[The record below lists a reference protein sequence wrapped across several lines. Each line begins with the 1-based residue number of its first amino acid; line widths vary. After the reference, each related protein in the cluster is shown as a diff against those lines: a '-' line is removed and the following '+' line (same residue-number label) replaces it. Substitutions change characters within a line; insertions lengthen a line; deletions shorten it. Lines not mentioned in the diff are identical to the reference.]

1 MTSRWLL
8 FTQVCIVTALAASSA
23 LYVHYLDPADSAFCG
38 LRSGCEAVRRSGVS
52 YFLGSRFLSLP
63 LFGIA
68 AYALL
73 FSLTLGASG
82 QSAATSSSG
91 SAALSGSKGSAPSR
105 ARVVLFLLSGIGAA
119 LGLGLFLYQW
129 LAVGQFCWLCVIVD
143 SAAVATAVGAF
154 FVARSERAAA
164 APVESPLQPWAAL
177 ALAALA
183 LLAPL
188 GWHSL
193 KPPPTVPAGVL
204 SLYEADKINV
214 VEFADFQ
221 CPHCRNLHA
230 TLKPLIAEYGERV
243 NFVRLHHPLPGHD
256 MADPAA
262 RAAICAE
269 AQGKGEPMADRL
281 FSMTLSPENITAAGR
296 ELELDGLAFATCL
309 AAESTSTTL
318 QGHFALIDEES
329 FKGLPTTYIGNK
341 VLIGSRPEATLRDA
355 FEKAAQG
362 EGWSLSG
369 GVYLG
374 LLVTIVIVL
383 GVAGLRRE
391 RARSA
396 PRRAHGEG
404 LSNS

>member
-52 YFLGSRFLSLP
+52 YFLGSRFVSLP
-63 LFGIA
+63 LFGVA
-68 AYALL
+68 AYAVL
-73 FSLTLGASG
+73 FSLTLGVSG
-82 QSAATSSSG
+82 QSAAARGGG
-91 SAALSGSKGSAPSR
+91 SAAGRPH
-105 ARVVLFLLSGIGAA
+105 VPLFLLSGLGAA
-119 LGLGLFLYQW
+119 LGLGLFAYQW
-129 LAVGQFCWLCVIVD
+129 LALGQFCWLCVIVD
-143 SAAVATAVGAF
+143 GAAVATAVGAF
-154 FVARSERAAA
+154 FVARSARAVAL
-164 APVESPLQPWAAL
+164 PVESPLKPWAAL

-183 LLAPL
+183 LLAPF

-193 KPPPTVPAGVL
+193 KPPPAVPAGVL
-204 SLYEADKINV
+204 SLYEPDKINV

-221 CPHCRNLHA
+221 CPHCRSLHA
-230 TLKPLIAEYGERV
+230 TLKPLLAEYGERV

-262 RAAICAE
+262 RAAICAD

-281 FSMTLSPENITAAGR
+281 FTMALSADNITAAGR

-309 AAESTSTTL
+309 SAESTARTL
-318 QGHFALIDEES
+318 QDHFARIDEES
-329 FKGLPTTYIGNK
+329 FKGLPTTYIGSK
-341 VLIGSRPEATLRDA
+341 VLVGARPEATLRDA
-355 FEKAAQG
+355 FERAAQG

-374 LLVTIVIVL
+374 VLVTIVIAL

-391 RARSA
+391 RARSE

>member
-38 LRSGCEAVRRSGVS
+38 VRSGCEAVRRSGVS
-52 YFLGSRFLSLP
+52 YLLGSRFLSLP

-68 AYALL
+68 AYAVL
-73 FSLTLGASG
+73 FSLTLG
-82 QSAATSSSG
+82 
-91 SAALSGSKGSAPSR
+91 LSGRGGEATRPSSAIGRPH
-105 ARVVLFLLSGIGAA
+105 VLLFVLSGLGAV
-119 LGLGLFLYQW
+119 LGLGLFAYQW
-129 LAVGQFCWLCVIVD
+129 LAVGQFCWLCVLVD
-143 SAAVATAVGAF
+143 SAAVAAAIGAF
-154 FVARSERAAA
+154 FVARAARAASL
-164 APVESPLQPWAAL
+164 PIESPLLPWAAL

-183 LLAPL
+183 LLAPF
-188 GWHSL
+188 GWHVL
-193 KPPPTVPAGVL
+193 KPPPAVPQGVS
-204 SLYEADKINV
+204 SLYQPGKLNV

-221 CPHCRNLHA
+221 CPHCRNLHT
-230 TLKPLIAEYGERV
+230 TLKPLLEEYAGRV
-243 NFVRLHHPLPGHD
+243 HFVRLHHPLPGHD

-281 FSMTLSPENITAAGR
+281 FSMSLSPENITAAAR

-309 AAESTSTTL
+309 SAESTSRTL
-318 QGHFALIDEES
+318 QAHFALIDEDS

-341 VLIGSRPEATLRDA
+341 VLIGARPEATLRDA
-355 FEKAAQG
+355 FEKAARG

-374 LLVTIVIVL
+374 ALLTLVVAL
-383 GVAGLRRE
+383 GVAGRRRE

-396 PRRAHGEG
+396 ARRAHDEG
-404 LSNS
+404 L